1 MKQNRIFR
9 SLSFQPM
16 VSMSLMG
23 LFCVISGVV
32 LPQQAVIDSLQKEL
46 ELHPAHDSVRL
57 TILNEMVYAYYGINP
72 DKGLETADRAIEL
85 ATALNI
91 PGKLAA
97 SYSNKGVN
105 YWAKGNDSLAL
116 DMYLKAL
123 SIHAASGNAA
133 GMATMYN
140 NIGLLYF
147 NKSLYDKAIEYHQKA
162 VDKLKLLGD
171 SSRLAIALNNTGVDY
186 QYLADYPKAVDYYL
200 QALSVYNK
208 SGGPQ
213 RAGKV
218 EADVYSNLGI
228 VYKNMEEYSSA
239 IAYQEKALTIYEKL
253 NNRQSMAAC
262 YGNLGVVF
270 DLQMQHEKAIEY
282 YQKALTVN
290 EVLGN
295 QRRIA
300 SDLTNIAIAYTEMKQ
315 YEKAL
320 PYLQRTLAIYK
331 DADDRNGAS
340 ITLAKIG
347 EIYLHAPA
355 SFLLQ
360 QRINPA
366 ERYKI
371 AEQYQQEAFQLAKD
385 ISALD
390 RQAEALQNLGN
401 LYEAAGQTKKALVS
415 YKQYQVLR
423 DSILN
428 DEMKV
433 EIAKKVTAF
442 EFEKK
447 EALLVHEHDK
457 QFALAEAEINRQRVI
472 RNAAI
477 AGVAG
482 LAIVFLFS
490 FRLYKKKR
498 DAEEKRKEIE
508 FKIQVTD
515 IEMKA
520 LRSQMNPHF
529 IFNALNSIRHYVA
542 QNNIKLAEEYL
553 VRFSLL
559 MRQVFENSNH
569 KKVPLADDL
578 HALELYMQIEAARLD
593 NKFNYQIHIDS
604 IIDTENTM
612 IPPLLLQPFV
622 ENSIWHGITPKA
634 AGDGLIKINIGRQ
647 SEMIRCVIED
657 NGVGIGTER
666 TPIYEE
672 EKESPSGIGIT
683 RTRINLLNHEQKA
696 NASLYMYPLDEG
708 TKVEINLPFELNF

>member
-1 MKQNRIFR
+1 MKHNSILQRL
-9 SLSFQPM
+9 SLRQMIGMPL
-16 VSMSLMG
+16 VG
-23 LFCVISGVV
+23 LFCFISGV
-32 LPQQAVIDSLQKEL
+32 LFPQQAVIDSLQKEL
-46 ELHPAHDSVRL
+46 EIHPARDSVRL
-57 TILNEMVYAYYGINP
+57 TILNEMAYAYYEINP
-72 DKGLETADRAIEL
+72 DKGLESADQAIEL
-85 ATALNI
+85 ATILNI

-123 SIHAASGNAA
+123 SIHAASGNAS

-162 VDKLKLLGD
+162 VDQLKLLGD
-171 SSRLAIALNNTGVDY
+171 SSRLAVALNNTGVDY

-200 QALSVYNK
+200 QSLSVYNR
-208 SGGPQ
+208 SGGGQ
-213 RAGKV
+213 GARRV

-239 IAYQEKALTIYEKL
+239 IAYQEKALAIYEKL
-253 NNRQSMAAC
+253 NNQQGMAAC

-270 DLQMQHEKAIEY
+270 DLQMQHEKAIVY
-282 YQKALTVN
+282 YRKALAIN
-290 EVLGN
+290 EVSGN

-300 SDLTNIAIAYTEMKQ
+300 SDLTNIAIAYTEMNQ
-315 YEKAL
+315 YGTAL
-320 PYLQRTLAIYK
+320 PYLQRTLTIYK
-331 DADDRNGAS
+331 NVGDKNGAS

-347 EIYLHAPA
+347 EIYLHAPD

-360 QRINPA
+360 QRVNPA
-366 ERYKI
+366 DRHKI
-371 AEQYQQEAFQLAKD
+371 AAQYQQEAFHLAKE
-385 ISALD
+385 IGALD
-390 RQAEALQNLGN
+390 RQAEALHNLSS
-401 LYEAAGQTKKALVS
+401 LYEAAGQTGKALAS

-433 EIAKKVTAF
+433 ELAKKITAL

-447 EALLVHEHDK
+447 EALLIHEHDK

-477 AGVAG
+477 AGITG
-482 LAIVFLFS
+482 LVIVFLFS

-498 DAEEKRKEIE
+498 DAEERRKEIE
-508 FKIQVTD
+508 FKMQVTD

-529 IFNALNSIRHYVA
+529 IFNALNSIRHYIA
-542 QNNIKLAEEYL
+542 QNNSKLAEEYL
-553 VRFSLL
+553 VRFSSL

-569 KKVPLADDL
+569 KKVSLADDL

-593 NKFNYQIHIDS
+593 NKFNYQIHIDN
-604 IIDTENTM
+604 IIDVENTM

-622 ENSIWHGITPKA
+622 ENSIWHGITPKT
-634 AGDGLIKINIGRQ
+634 GDGLIKINIGRQ

-657 NGVGIGTER
+657 NGVGIRTEQ
-666 TPIYEE
+666 TFTHEE
-672 EKESPSGIGIT
+672 NKESPSGIGIT
-683 RTRINLLNHEQKA
+683 RTRINLLNHEQKTG
-696 NASLYMYPLDEG
+696 ASLHMYPLDEG
-708 TKVEINLPFELNF
+708 TKVEINLPFELHF